1 MDDRVTTRFLLSIAD
16 IDRCAWDRLFG
27 AASEGFDYY
36 HACESA
42 APPMFSFAALGVF
55 HGDTLI
61 TGAPTFRTDF
71 RLDMMLEGGLR
82 KLANA
87 IGRGA
92 PRLVNLAVMGAGSP
106 HADELALAF
115 DPTLDLCG
123 RRLALDALLEGLER
137 RTAQLGIGMTFL
149 KNVTDR
155 DSLWSHE
162 VLRRRGYARVATLPI
177 ATLAIPVSEEA
188 YVKSLSANMRSNI
201 RRKLKRAKEVRV
213 EFRTSVEG
221 VEDQIFSLRE
231 ATRRR
236 AETDYD
242 GFAEIS
248 PRYFRQVLAHVGE
261 RAKLLLYWRGEDL
274 IGFALVLLEPNRLLE
289 KYNGMRY
296 PQGPD
301 NGVFFLNWM
310 TQVRLCIEHGIPQ
323 LHAGE
328 TTYLTKAR
336 LGCKL
341 HRSWIYF
348 HHSHR
353 ALNGIFALLSRWLA
367 FDSTDPDL
375 RRLGAGAPY
384 VDPSTGEYCNSAES
398 HAKITKC
405 SSRSAAS
412 ERSAR

>member
-1 MDDRVTTRFLLSIAD
+1 MDDRVAARFLPSIGD

-36 HACESA
+36 LACESA
-42 APPMFSFAALGVF
+42 TPPMFSFAALGVF
-55 HGDTLI
+55 RGDTLI
-61 TGAPTFRTDF
+61 TGAPVFRTDF
-71 RLDMMLEGGLR
+71 RLDMMLEGDLR
-82 KLANA
+82 KLAGA
-87 IGRGA
+87 IGHRA

-115 DPTLDLCG
+115 DPTLDLRG
-123 RRLALDALLEGLER
+123 RRAALDALLEGLER
-137 RTAQLGIGMTFL
+137 RAAQLGIGMTFL

-162 VLRRRGYARVATLPI
+162 VFRRRGYARVATLPI
-177 ATLAIPVSEEA
+177 ATLAIPTSEEA
-188 YVKSLSANMRSNI
+188 YIKSLSANMRSNM

-213 EFRTSVEG
+213 ELRNSVEG
-221 VEDQIFSLRE
+221 VEEQIFSLRE

-236 AETDYD
+236 AKTDYD
-242 GFAEIS
+242 AFAEIS
-248 PRYFRQVLAHVGE
+248 PSYFRQVLAHLGE

-274 IGFALVLLEPNRLLE
+274 IGFALVLLEPCRLLE

-296 PQGPD
+296 PEGPD

-348 HHSHR
+348 HHCHR

-375 RRLGAGAPY
+375 RRLGSEAPY
-384 VDPSTGEYCNSAES
+384 VD
-398 HAKITKC
+398 
-405 SSRSAAS
+405 
-412 ERSAR
+412 